1 MGSVRDAWI
10 ALAHA
15 VEPGDARL
23 GALVDREGPETVVDK
38 ISQRH
43 RSIPEGV
50 SARWEATALEVCEQR
65 AASVGARIV
74 TRGESEWPHQLDDL
88 GPRAP
93 FALWVAGA
101 PDLRLALV
109 RSVAIV
115 GARASTHY
123 GDEISRRWAAEL
135 AGRDITVVSG
145 GAFGIDAA
153 AHRGALLAGLT
164 LCVVAGGV
172 DVIYPQAHA
181 SLLSRIADEGLI
193 VSETP
198 PGQSVRRQ
206 RFLSRNRLIAALTH
220 ATVVVEAAD
229 HSGTASTAR
238 EANSLNRPV
247 AAVPGP
253 VDSASSRGCHRLI
266 RDHEAIL
273 VCSSRDVEELIPGC
287 IGGDPTIGGASERVV
302 LGVRE
307 RQVLDSLPMRGTIE
321 MDALVRSSGLRSG
334 EVVAAIG
341 ILELRG
347 LLESNESGWRLR
359 R

>member
-1 MGSVRDAWI
+1 MGSVREAWI

-23 GALVDREGPETVVDK
+23 GARVNREGPEVVVDM
-38 ISQRH
+38 ISQRDQ
-43 RSIPEGV
+43 SIPEGV
-50 SARWEATALEVCEQR
+50 SARWDAAQLDACEQR

-74 TRGESEWPHQLDDL
+74 TRADTEWPHQLDDL

-101 PDLRLALV
+101 PDLRLTLV

-115 GARASTHY
+115 GARASTRY
-123 GDEISRRWAAEL
+123 GDEIARRWAAEL
-135 AGRDITVVSG
+135 AGRPITVVSG

-164 LCVVAGGV
+164 VCVVAGGV
-172 DVIYPQAHA
+172 DVTYPQAHA

-206 RFLSRNRLIAALTH
+206 RFLSRNRLIAALTQ

-238 EANSLNRPV
+238 EANSINRPV

-273 VCSSRDVEELIPGC
+273 VCTSHDVEELIPGGLGEDAS
-287 IGGDPTIGGASERVV
+287 IGGTSEQGNLGA
-302 LGVRE
+302 RE
-307 RQVLDSLPMRGTIE
+307 RQVLDSLPMRGSME
-321 MDALVRSSGLRSG
+321 MDALVCASGLRGG
-334 EVVAAIG
+334 EVAAAIG
-341 ILELRG
+341 LLELRG
-347 LLESNESGWRLR
+347 LIESHDSGWRLR

>member
-1 MGSVRDAWI
+1 MGCVREAWI
-10 ALAHA
+10 ALAHV

-23 GALVDREGPETVVDK
+23 GALVDHEGPEAVLDK
-38 ISQRH
+38 ISQH
-43 RSIPEGV
+43 HQSIPDGV
-50 SARWEATALEVCEQR
+50 SARWDAAQLDACDQR
-65 AASVGARIV
+65 ATSVGARIV
-74 TRGESEWPHQLDDL
+74 TRGDSEWPHQLDDL

-123 GDEISRRWAAEL
+123 GEEIARRWAAEL
-135 AGRDITVVSG
+135 AGRPVTVVSG

-164 LCVVAGGV
+164 VCVVAGGV

-273 VCSSRDVEELIPGC
+273 VCSSRDVEELIPGYVEDNRSTDGSSEPA
-287 IGGDPTIGGASERVV
+287 ILGA
-302 LGVRE
+302 RE
-307 RQVLDSLPMRGTIE
+307 RQVLDSLPMRGTME
-321 MDALVRSSGLRSG
+321 MDALVCSSGLRSG

-341 ILELRG
+341 LLELRG
-347 LLESNESGWRLR
+347 LIESHDSGWRLR